1 MGAVT
6 IAVFPR
12 AISFAGNRL
21 LFWKTFSGVRREK
34 TEFQEDTADG

>member
-21 LFWKTFSGVRREK
+21 LFWKTFFGFGWEK
-34 TEFQEDTADG
+34 EMQAWTADG